1 MWFAHVVYCYII
13 QQCQVF
19 VKSLFLN
26 SAKKSIIRR
35 RCGSQLCIAAPF
47 SGRANPSGHTMT
59 PPNNSH
65 NSQTGV
71 AQLDLRAAVVI
82 KQFFMATLYFVVNH
96 HCGRANP
103 SGHTMTP
110 PTIPIILTVP
120 IIPITPRLA
129 SPLSACVPQWSSS
142 SFFGRLN
149 TWSAVSPQGKTALS
163 RCRRSAS
170 WALKCCSKKYCLR
183 LTFFL
188 QLRALRGGIAVFF
201 KNSDVNSATRL
212 RVA

>member
-35 RCGSQLCIAAPF
+35 GCGSQLCIAAPF

-59 PPNNSH
+59 PPTIPRTPRLASPTSACVPQWSSSSFLWRLCTLWSIITAAGQTHGVSHDAPNNSHNSHNSH

-82 KQFFMATLYFVVNH
+82 KQLFW
-96 HCGRANP
+96 
-103 SGHTMTP
+103 
-110 PTIPIILTVP
+110 
-120 IIPITPRLA
+120 RL
-129 SPLSACVPQWSSS
+129 CTR
-142 SFFGRLN
+142 GN
-149 TWSAVSPQGKTALS
+149 G
-163 RCRRSAS
+163 S

-183 LTFFL
+183 LTFFAASRPARWYRRFL
-188 QLRALRGGIAVFF
+188 QKQRCR
-201 KNSDVNSATRL
+201 
-212 RVA
+212 